1 MPTLR
6 GIQEKI
12 ETGKNKDLIKIALIQ
27 TATKA
32 LKGEG
37 EENKKLLAIRILANP
52 DWFTDRIYVMV
63 MADDRMVDDAP
74 DSDIIAVVSEVVSY
88 FENING

>member
-32 LKGEG
+32 LKGERG
-37 EENKKLLAIRILANP
+37 KKIRNC
-52 DWFTDRIYVMV
+52 
-63 MADDRMVDDAP
+63 
-74 DSDIIAVVSEVVSY
+74 
-88 FENING
+88 

>member
-1 MPTLR
+1 MSTLR

-27 TATKA
+27 TATKT
-32 LKGEG
+32 LKGD
-37 EENKKLLAIRILANP
+37 EEDKKSLAIRILANP